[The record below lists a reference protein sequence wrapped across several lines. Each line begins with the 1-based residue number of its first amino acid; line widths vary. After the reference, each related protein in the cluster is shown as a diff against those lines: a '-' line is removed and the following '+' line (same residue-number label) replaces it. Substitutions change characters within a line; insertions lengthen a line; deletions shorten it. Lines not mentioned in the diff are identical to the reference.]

1 MTVRAIVIA
10 RLPYG
15 KPWQSRFVI
24 AKKTFSTKRLPSLN
38 ASAFRLAMTMKRIGI
53 RRSLKC
59 YGILQKVEFLFRE
72 I

>member
-10 RLPYG
+10 RLSVR
-15 KPWQSRFVI
+15 KAVAISFCNC
-24 AKKTFSTKRLPSLN
+24 KKTFSTKRLPRLN
-38 ASAFRLAMTMKRIGI
+38 AYAFRLAMTMKRIGI